1 MSDPASRVTV
11 FRNIAANVGGSALS
25 MLALLVVV
33 PIYLRL
39 LGAEAYGLVGLFTTV
54 TVAALALDLGLGAT
68 LNREAARMR
77 ARGESASFGDLVATL
92 EVGAWGLGLLFGA
105 AFAEAAPAITGRW
118 LTFSMLTPGEVTRSL
133 YLMALALPA
142 LTARTVY
149 LAGLNGL
156 EHQGRANLLM
166 ATGTGLRALTT
177 VAALVLVRPTITTFF
192 LAQLALLYVE
202 VAAFRFTLLAALPEA
217 ARHGRIRPASARPT
231 LGFSGGVAGT
241 MLLALGLTSVDQV
254 ILSAILPLAQ
264 FGYYMLAVA
273 AANALGQIVQ
283 PITTAVYPRFSQ
295 LVERGDTPRIADE
308 YHFFSQLVAVVV
320 LPVGCLLA
328 FFPGEV
334 LALWTRSP
342 DAARQAAAVL
352 GLRATG
358 TMLNALM
365 HVPHVMQL
373 AVGWSTLG
381 AAVNAVALAVVIPST
396 VALGLAWGGVGA
408 ALVWTALNLA
418 MLLFAMSRMHTRV
431 LPGELARWYG
441 HVLLPAAAV
450 VVVFAVS
457 RTAMPETP
465 APAVRLAWL
474 AVTAVLA
481 AAAALAAATTVR
493 RRVMAAAT
501 ARPV

>member
-1 MSDPASRVTV
+1 VSDPASRVTV

-381 AAVNAVALAVVIPST
+381 AAVNAVVIPST